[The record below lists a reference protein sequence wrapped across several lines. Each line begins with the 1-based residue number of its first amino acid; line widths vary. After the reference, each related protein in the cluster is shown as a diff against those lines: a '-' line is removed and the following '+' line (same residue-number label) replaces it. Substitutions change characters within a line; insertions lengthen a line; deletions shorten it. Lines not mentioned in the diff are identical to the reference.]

1 MFHELAHRRYEN
13 VKSMRRA
20 LRYDGR
26 RDATPRPPPDLGEPT
41 EEVLREFGIAA
52 DRLQHLRD
60 QGLI

>member
-1 MFHELAHRRYEN
+1 
-13 VKSMRRA
+13 MRRA

-26 RDATPRPPPDLGEPT
+26 RDAMPRPPPDLGEHT